1 MMCRLWFEKS
11 NYKSEKISLEFNQK
25 NNDLIYQRKSL
36 HLSKIFLKRLG
47 LLACSFKAWK
57 SLLRFDSILTL
68 IFYCSY
74 CIFILIVIL
83 IRLKEFTCLNYCS
96 VYLDALTLRL
106 FISRKIDRIYWWT
119 LLKYF
124 TSLGLAIVF
133 NSSFQCKTTS

>member
-1 MMCRLWFEKS
+1 MCRLWFEKS

-36 HLSKIFLKRLG
+36 HLSKIFLKWLG
-47 LLACSFKAWK
+47 ILAYSFKAWK
-57 SLLRFDSILTL
+57 SLLRFDSILFL
-68 IFYCSY
+68 IFCCSY
-74 CIFILIVIL
+74 CIIILIVIL
-83 IRLKEFTCLNYCS
+83 IRLEEFTCLNYCS

-133 NSSFQCKTTS
+133 NSSFHCKTTS

>member
-36 HLSKIFLKRLG
+36 HLSKIFLKWLG
-47 LLACSFKAWK
+47 ILAYSFKAWK
-57 SLLRFDSILTL
+57 SLLRFDSILFL
-68 IFYCSY
+68 IFCCSY
-74 CIFILIVIL
+74 CIIILIVIL
-83 IRLKEFTCLNYCS
+83 IRLEEFTCLNYCS

-106 FISRKIDRIYWWT
+106 FISRKIDRIHWLT

-124 TSLGLAIVF
+124 TSLGLAIIF
-133 NSSFQCKTTS
+133 NSSFHCQTTS